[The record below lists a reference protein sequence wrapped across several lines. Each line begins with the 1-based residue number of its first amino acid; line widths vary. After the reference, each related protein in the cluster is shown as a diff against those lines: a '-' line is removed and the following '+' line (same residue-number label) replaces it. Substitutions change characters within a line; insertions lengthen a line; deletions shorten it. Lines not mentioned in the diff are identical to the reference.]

1 MEAYD
6 TNLMSNFYP
15 FPMFQKRFG
24 DQVDK
29 DGNPLISAQWQTII
43 NNSGQAGS
51 ILGLF
56 INGVITEWIGY
67 RWTMQVAMV
76 AMIGAIFIP
85 FFSTGLPMFVAG
97 AVCQSIPWGIFQTLA
112 VTYAAD
118 ICPLALR
125 HYMTSWIW
133 PVPIMTGTYLAPES
147 PWWLV
152 RHGRYE
158 EAKKAVSSMTTP
170 QADVEFDLDA
180 HIETMR
186 VTTQFERENSAGAHY
201 WDCFRGSNLRRTEIA
216 CVAWLTQAF
225 AGTPFMGFGVQFMIQ
240 AGLSARHGFA
250 MNLGQTGLGLL
261 GCILAMWV
269 LTRFGRRTIYLVG
282 LGFACVDLTIIGI
295 LGIPTES
302 SSTSWAVG
310 ALMVTM
316 VIFYQITIG
325 PACYTIVAE
334 IPSTQLRIKTVAFAR
349 ACYNAGGFITNVIMP
364 RMLGKNA
371 WNWGA
376 KSGFFWAGLV
386 GLFFT
391 WTWFRLPEAKGLTY
405 AELDLLFEHK
415 TRTRGFS
422 QQAADMLKPELE
434 EVGTR
439 KPLS

>member
-1 MEAYD
+1 
-6 TNLMSNFYP
+6 
-15 FPMFQKRFG
+15 
-24 DQVDK
+24 
-29 DGNPLISAQWQTII
+29 
-43 NNSGQAGS
+43 
-51 ILGLF
+51 
-56 INGVITEWIGY
+56 
-67 RWTMQVAMV
+67 
-76 AMIGAIFIP
+76 MIG
-85 FFSTGLPMFVAG
+85 
-97 AVCQSIPWGIFQTLA
+97 
-112 VTYAAD
+112 TYF
-118 ICPLALR
+118 
-125 HYMTSWIW
+125 
-133 PVPIMTGTYLAPES
+133 APES

-158 EAKKAVSSMTTP
+158 EAKKAVSSMITP

-180 HIETMR
+180 HIEMMR

-216 CVAWLTQAF
+216 CVGWLTQAF

-282 LGFACVDLTIIGI
+282 LGFACVDLIIIGI

-376 KSGFFWAGLV
+376 KSGFFWAGLA

-391 WTWFRLPEAKGLTY
+391 WT
-405 AELDLLFEHK
+405 
-415 TRTRGFS
+415 
-422 QQAADMLKPELE
+422 
-434 EVGTR
+434 
-439 KPLS
+439 